1 MALQPDPARRVFLS
15 DVRKEMTMTDEEL
28 VEKVARGLCSR
39 VLSDIEIADSA
50 EAVIDNSWR
59 AYVADAE
66 TALAIA
72 RHIIEREALEKADI
86 IKKLKKWFEFQSE
99 LNTVDLY
106 NACAKLFGA
115 KFDPTEYD
123 DVP

>member
-1 MALQPDPARRVFLS
+1 
-15 DVRKEMTMTDEEL
+15 MTDEEL

-72 RHIIEREALEKADI
+72 RHIIEREALEKAAKVANCFTSANIDPYQSGDASFDRGYDI
-86 IKKLKKWFEFQSE
+86 GVIDAGKLIAAAIRA
-99 LNTVDLY
+99 L
-106 NACAKLFGA
+106 G
-115 KFDPTEYD
+115 D
-123 DVP
+123 DNEQDS